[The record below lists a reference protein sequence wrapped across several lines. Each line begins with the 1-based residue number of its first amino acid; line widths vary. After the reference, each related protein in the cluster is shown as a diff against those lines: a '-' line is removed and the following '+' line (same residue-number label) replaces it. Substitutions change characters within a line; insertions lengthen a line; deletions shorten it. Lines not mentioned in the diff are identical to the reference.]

1 MQVIKPENM
10 PEHFAEAF
18 NSEDIDSLLSLY
30 ESEATMVVSSSARVV
45 KGVGAIRRALEEFL
59 MLRGK
64 IVLEPTYCI
73 QAGELALLQAKWRL
87 TGTVPDGQSVSMEG
101 NSVEVYRRQSD
112 GRWLYIIDN
121 PFGGDLVSNG
131 GCQ

>member
-1 MQVIKPENM
+1 MQVITPENM
-10 PEHFAEAF
+10 LKHFAEAF
-18 NSEDIDSLLSLY
+18 NSGDIDALLSLY

-45 KGVGAIRRALEEFL
+45 KGISAIRSALEEFL
-59 MLRGK
+59 MLRGE
-64 IVLEPTYCI
+64 IVLELIYCI
-73 QAGELALLQAKWRL
+73 QTAELALLQAKWRL
-87 TGTVPDGQSVSMEG
+87 TGTSPDGQSVSMEG

-121 PFGGDLVSNG
+121 PFGAQIVSNE